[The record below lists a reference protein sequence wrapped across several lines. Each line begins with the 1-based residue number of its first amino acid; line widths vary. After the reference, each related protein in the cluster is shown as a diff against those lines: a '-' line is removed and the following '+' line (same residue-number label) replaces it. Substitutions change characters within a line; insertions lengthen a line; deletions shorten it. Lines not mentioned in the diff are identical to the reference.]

1 MSKKRHRDR
10 MNYNYMNSDP
20 RYQMRNNMYNNPFGI
35 NPQQL
40 LNMLGGNLDLNSLNN
55 LITSMNKDGFDFNSM
70 NQRMNNHNMNNNA
83 NQNMNNNAK
92 QNMEEKQE
100 QKVEDNVN
108 LEQDENIIM
117 LLSLKNIVDPKRVEF
132 IDKIITA
139 YKNGN
144 INY

>member
-70 NQRMNNHNMNNNA
+70 NQRMNSYNMNNNA
-83 NQNMNNNAK
+83 NQNM
-92 QNMEEKQE
+92 EEKQE
-100 QKVEDNVN
+100 EKVDDNVN
-108 LEQDENIIM
+108 LEQDENISM
-117 LLSLKNIVDPKRVEF
+117 LLSLKKIVDPKRVEF
-132 IDKIITA
+132 IDKIIVA

>member
-70 NQRMNNHNMNNNA
+70 NQRMNSYNMDNNFN
-83 NQNMNNNAK
+83 

>member
-10 MNYNYMNSDP
+10 TNYSYMNSDP

-70 NQRMNNHNMNNNA
+70 NQKMNSNIN
-83 NQNMNNNAK
+83 
-92 QNMEEKQE
+92 QNMEEQQE
-100 QKVEDNVN
+100 EKVDNN
-108 LEQDENIIM
+108 TNFEQDENINM
-117 LLSLKNIVDPKRVEF
+117 LISLKNIVDPKRVEF
-132 IDKIITA
+132 IDKIIIA

>member
-10 MNYNYMNSDP
+10 INYNYMNSDP

-40 LNMLGGNLDLNSLNN
+40 LNMLGGNLDLNNLNN

-70 NQRMNNHNMNNNA
+70 NQKMNGNIN
-83 NQNMNNNAK
+83 

-100 QKVEDNVN
+100 EKVDNN
-108 LEQDENIIM
+108 TNFEQDENMNM

-132 IDKIITA
+132 IDKIIMA